1 MIKIRELVQRLGA
14 PSFLQGAGYTTRKD
28 GPGAA
33 VRQRILKEVFLG
45 QQDMPEW
52 LSDTVSLQ
60 WGAPQTVERFNKI
73 RSTINVG
80 LGTQK
85 GKSNPSTQAIKKWED
100 DLIYMDDN
108 LRVLIE

>member
-1 MIKIRELVQRLGA
+1 MIKIREFVQRIGA
-14 PSFLQGAGYTTRKD
+14 PKDAGYTTRKD

-33 VRQRILKEVFLG
+33 VRQRILKEVFWG
-45 QQDMPEW
+45 QRDMPGW